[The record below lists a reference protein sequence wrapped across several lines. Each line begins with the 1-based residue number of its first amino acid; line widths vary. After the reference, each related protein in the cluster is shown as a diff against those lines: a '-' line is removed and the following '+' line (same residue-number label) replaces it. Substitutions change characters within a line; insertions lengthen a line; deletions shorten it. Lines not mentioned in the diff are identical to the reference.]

1 MLYLDINKKI
11 KVMNKIKELQDKFKW
26 LSKRTNSQLKEESKQ
41 EEDEIIDISDH
52 DGIGNAVDNLNNE
65 PPQETLEEA
74 AFRLY
79 PINFIID
86 YDTNEEIRDIWI
98 NGAKWQQQRMYSEEE
113 VLELMYKA
121 FEAGFKKYDVVDA
134 GLEGLET
141 DIECNWILKKYSKI

>member
-1 MLYLDINKKI
+1 
-11 KVMNKIKELQDKFKW
+11 MNKIKELQDKFKW